1 MIALLLLAAQAQAA
15 APTGAMP
22 DDQTHRSAMAT
33 MVNHDTIPRWTPHR
47 VYDTDQKRWVG
58 FEDLAAR
65 AATADVVFLGEQHDD
80 PGTHAME
87 RALVEAI
94 VRRRPVVL
102 SMEMFERDV
111 QPVVDAYL
119 AGRLP
124 EDSLMAEARPWP
136 RYATDY
142 RPAVVWA
149 KAHGWPVIAANVPR
163 PVASAVARQGLAA
176 IDSLGEHRGWAA
188 AEFGCNHDDYFDKFR
203 ETMAAH
209 VPGDDQA
216 AKDAAMERYF
226 QSQCVK
232 DETMAESIVAARR
245 TAGPTPIVVHL
256 NGAFHS
262 DYTLGTAARVKR
274 RMPAARVMVI
284 SAIPVQSLDGID
296 PSKDDRKK
304 GDWLLYTLAPAKAE
318 AP

>member
-1 MIALLLLAAQAQAA
+1 MLTLLMLAAQAQAA
-15 APTGAMP
+15 VPTRAMP
-22 DDQTHRSAMAT
+22 DDPTHRGAMT
-33 MVNHDTIPRWTPHR
+33 PMVNHDTIPRWTPQR
-47 VYDTDQKRWVG
+47 VYDTDHKRWVG
-58 FEDLAAR
+58 FEDLAGE
-65 AATADVVFLGEQHDD
+65 AAKADVVFLGEQHDD

-94 VRRRPVVL
+94 GRRRPVIL

-136 RYATDY
+136 RYVTDY

-163 PVASAVARQGLAA
+163 SVASAVARQGLTA

-188 AEFGCNHDDYFDKFR
+188 AEFSCKHDDYFDKFR

-209 VPGDDQA
+209 VPGEDQA
-216 AKDAAMERYF
+216 AKDAAMERYY
-226 QSQCVK
+226 QAQCVK

-262 DYTLGTAARVKR
+262 DYTLGTAMRVER
-274 RMPAARVMVI
+274 RMPDAKVVVI
-284 SAIPVQSLDGID
+284 SAIPVANLDGIK

-304 GDWLLYTLAPAKAE
+304 GDWLLYTLAPEKAE